1 MQKMVQKMKKTFRI
15 TLSVLVVTAFF
26 TGCVTQ
32 QKYNELQLKYKR
44 AQDELTF
51 MTSENQNC
59 QDAKKALAAQL
70 SELTSEAEQLRTDT
84 VRLYR
89 QARVCA
95 MEYEKAK
102 KDYDELLKNFADL
115 SNNNQNTIN
124 NLLGDRDK
132 YKDELTLKEKV
143 LAMQKDSLLK
153 VRAEL
158 EMKEQRINEM
168 QSILAQKDAEVK
180 VLKDKVANALKGF
193 EGSGLNVYEKDGK
206 VYVSMDDKLLFASGS
221 WNLNEQGLNAIKNLA
236 QVLENETDISVL
248 IEGHTDNVP
257 YRGSGQIKDNWDLSV
272 MRATSVVKA
281 LLGNGDID
289 PKRLSASGRSEYL
302 PLDENNTP
310 EARAKNR
317 RTEIILTPNLDQLFK
332 LIQNN

>member
-15 TLSVLVVTAFF
+15 TLFVLVVTAFF